1 MKYERTGK
9 QNITVIIAI
18 LFFVAVIVAMMN
30 NNVIYAEENQNEDIF
45 EICEEYTANRELQDG
60 SGNDITQ
67 YEAYIDESTEAEIV

>member
-18 LFFVAVIVAMMN
+18 LFFVAVIVTMMN

-45 EICEEYTANRELQDG
+45 EICEEYTANRELHDG
-60 SGNDITQ
+60 SGNSITLSRG
-67 YEAYIDESTEAEIV
+67 ERTCA